1 MSDAIAVEGLTKSYG
16 RTRGVIEL
24 TFTVAPGEVFGYLGP
39 NGAGKTTTI
48 RTLLDFIRPTAG
60 SATVLGLDS
69 RRDSIEIHR
78 RTGYLPG
85 EFTLYENLTG
95 GGVPANIWPPSV
107 AVWTRHTSGRSPSA
121 STSTSGCASARS
133 PTATGRRSG

>member
-1 MSDAIAVEGLTKSYG
+1 VADVIVADGLTKFYG
-16 RTRGVIEL
+16 KQRGVIDL
-24 TFTVAPGEVFGYLGP
+24 SFAVARGEVFGYLGP

-60 SATVLGLDS
+60 RARVFGLDT
-69 RRDSIEIHR
+69 RQGSIEIHR

-85 EFTLYENLTG
+85 EYTLYENLTG
-95 GGVPANIWPPSV
+95 AEYLDHLGSLRGGVDRAYVGELADRLDLNLGM
-107 AVWTRHTSGRSPSA
+107 RMRS
-121 STSTSGCASARS
+121 C